1 MNAVVKSLSQCNL
14 VCYQTSAPI
23 WQLSRLLG
31 HDPRSKHWKALE
43 PWLRDIYESKQRTT
57 SAPRIDALKNYIKTR
72 LMDKDKFGAL
82 PPISVVQFEPLTDDQ
97 LVPLAGGG
105 FKLEEGKSEVNR
117 VLIDGLARYT
127 AAIEIREQLKTETPG
142 REKELDAAFEFSI
155 ALYAPREKPIGAD
168 VAGQLFTDFNSYA
181 WLVPSAKTL
190 EEDMYNPYKLC
201 AIAISGPG
209 TLIAKYGG
217 LRSGTS
223 KLGRKDTQFATQ
235 MMIAQFCKV
244 AIEGPAAIGK
254 LNKPVSNP
262 KIANLSPQEEGRKLA
277 EFFDA
282 LEKAIGKERFSDRS
296 QLWRTAHGLYALA
309 IIVNDAIYEGRTTL
323 EEAVQG
329 IASIDWT
336 WHNGDFC
343 KAIGRMDPK
352 KGEWKL
358 NTGSDSIRYLVDY
371 CRPRCRIH
379 VKAAA

>member
-1 MNAVVKSLSQCNL
+1 MNPVVKSFSQYNL

-23 WQLSRLLG
+23 WQVSRLLG

-57 SAPRIDALKNYIKTR
+57 SAPRIEALKTYIKSR

-82 PPISVVQFEPLTDDQ
+82 PPISIIQFEPLTDDQ
-97 LVPLAGGG
+97 LVPLADGA
-105 FKLEEGKSEVNR
+105 FKLEEGKTEVNR

-127 AAIEIREQLKTETPG
+127 AAIEIREQLKTESPG
-142 REKELDAAFEFSI
+142 REKELDQAFEFSV
-155 ALYAPREKPIGAD
+155 ALYAPREKPIDAN

-190 EEDMYNPYKLC
+190 AEDMYNPYKLC
-201 AIAISGPG
+201 ALALSGPS

-223 KLGRKDTQFATQ
+223 KLGRKDTQFATE
-235 MMIAQFCKV
+235 MMMAQFCKV
-244 AIEGPAAIGK
+244 AIEGSQAIGK

-262 KIANLSPQEEGRKLA
+262 RIAKLSPQEEGHRLA
-277 EFFDA
+277 EVFEI

-296 QLWRTAHGLYALA
+296 QLWRTAHGLYAMA
-309 IIVNDAIYEGRTTL
+309 VIVNDALYEGRTTL
-323 EEAVQG
+323 QEAVEG
-329 IASIDWT
+329 LAAIDWS
-336 WHNGDFC
+336 WNNRDFC
-343 KAIGRMDPK
+343 KAIGRRTE

-358 NTGSDSIRYLVDY
+358 NTGDGTIRYLIDY
-371 CRPRCRIH
+371 CRPRCQIH